1 MKKGMIIK
9 LNCLRGFKDTKKKKK
24 KKAPAIKEVTNRIKK
39 HDKHM
44 KS

>member
-9 LNCLRGFKDTKKKKK
+9 LNCLRGFKDTKKKK